1 MSTFHHRKPLRAK
14 FHDYSGGCYFITIC
28 TQKRKHYFGEIDNA
42 QMFLSSIGQY
52 CEQQFETLRMHYPY
66 AKTLSW
72 VIMPNHIHAI
82 IEINGDK
89 KDRLGRTIHTATQ
102 WDPLLD
108 NPLPQPLQQTVLG
121 IVVRGLKRD
130 VTLFAKQNNI
140 EFGWQTRYH
149 DHIIRG
155 TYDGNLIAEYIE
167 NNIAK
172 WEQDCFHNT

>member
-1 MSTFHHRKPLRAK
+1 
-14 FHDYSGGCYFITIC
+14 
-28 TQKRKHYFGEIDNA
+28 
-42 QMFLSSIGQY
+42 
-52 CEQQFETLRMHYPY
+52 
-66 AKTLSW
+66 
-72 VIMPNHIHAI
+72 MPNHIHAI

-167 NNIAK
+167 NNIAR